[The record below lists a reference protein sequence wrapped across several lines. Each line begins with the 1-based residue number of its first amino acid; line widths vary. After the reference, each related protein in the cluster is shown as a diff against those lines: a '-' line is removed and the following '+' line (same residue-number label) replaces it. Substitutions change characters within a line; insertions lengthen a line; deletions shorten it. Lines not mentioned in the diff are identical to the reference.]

1 MLQKVFTKKSK
12 DGSMMVIKSQAKTT
26 CCTKRNNINYFYKV
40 KNGGKMDFEYELGK
54 IGGYLSFKIK
64 PNSKIVG
71 STRNIEG
78 WLESDVQC
86 FGERYLSKIKTII
99 ENADTNKQEVFSD
112 NTYEARVKKDY
123 TTISRDI
130 GEEWPEM
137 APCTLPTSMLCE
149 ILQVWIKLVKDYSER
164 QVHHNKMKFVFRAL
178 RRREYKDKVS
188 F

>member
-1 MLQKVFTKKSK
+1 
-12 DGSMMVIKSQAKTT
+12 MMVIRSQAKTT

-71 STRNIEG
+71 STRNIDG

-86 FGERYLSKIKTII
+86 FGERYLSKIKTML
-99 ENADTNKQEVFSD
+99 ENEDANEEEVFSD
-112 NTYEARVKKDY
+112 NTYETRVKKDY

-164 QVHHNKMKFVFRAL
+164 QVHHNKVEFVFRAL
-178 RRREYKDKVS
+178 RRREYENKVS